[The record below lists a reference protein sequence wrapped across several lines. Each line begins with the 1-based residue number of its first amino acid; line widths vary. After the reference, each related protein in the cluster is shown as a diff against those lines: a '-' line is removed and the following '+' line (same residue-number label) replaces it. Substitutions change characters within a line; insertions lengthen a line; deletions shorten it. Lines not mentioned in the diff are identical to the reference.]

1 MTTRRSGW
9 FFCLLRRI
17 QLAGAERER
26 RLHPEKQQQDTF
38 ADQMNV
44 ASSGKRGLIEQAILL
59 FQFCDC
65 RPNAVVFR
73 RIDIDFHQLLE
84 IRQGRAVAKQLVIH
98 RGAIA

>member
-26 RLHPEKQQQDTF
+26 RLHPEQQQQDTF
-38 ADQMNV
+38 ADQMNA
-44 ASSGKRGLIEQAILL
+44 ASSGKQGLIEQAILL

-65 RPNAVVFR
+65 RTNAVVFR
-73 RIDIDFHQLLE
+73 GIDIDLHQPLE